1 MRAFGLA
8 SLLGANLFSGAMKI
22 IKLAFMTSIVGV
34 LIAGLGAGVYALVTN
49 WEAVKTFLVQTWEGL
64 KAKMASFW
72 EGLVWV
78 FGAIGSVLSPV
89 VSVFSWFFELLGSG
103 IVKLLNLFGVSVGSM
118 GEVFKPVLEFFAKVY
133 EWYKKLFGGVLGKV
147 AGFLGFGDEEK
158 NILTDTSK
166 LTLPTLQTPGQ
177 DKQTALPVLGSFDY
191 SALNPQKSGAN
202 STDNRSINSNNTQTI
217 NIYTQ
222 GDPNSIVSAIKQAG
236 IGQYSYKDDKD

>member
-1 MRAFGLA
+1 MKLMRLAWMSSGIGLA
-8 SLLGANLFSGAMKI
+8 IALI
-22 IKLAFMTSIVGV
+22 GV
-34 LIAGLGAGVYALVTN
+34 AVYALVEH
-49 WEAVKTFLVQTWEGL
+49 WDVVKAWLAQIWEGL

-72 EGLVWV
+72 EGLVAV

-118 GEVFKPVLEFFAKVY
+118 GELFGGLKESIVSIWQGLLEWLSPVLEFLGKVV
-133 EWYKKLFGGVLGKV
+133 EWYQNIFSGVLGKV
-147 AGFLGFGDEEK
+147 AGFLGFGGEEK

-177 DKQTALPVLGSFDY
+177 DKQSALPVLGSFDY
-191 SALNPQKSGAN
+191 SALSPQKSTQN
-202 STDNRSINSNNTQTI
+202 TTDSRSINSNNTQTI

-222 GDPNSIVSAIKQAG
+222 GDPHSIAGAIKQAG
-236 IGQYSYKDDKD
+236 IGQYSYKDD